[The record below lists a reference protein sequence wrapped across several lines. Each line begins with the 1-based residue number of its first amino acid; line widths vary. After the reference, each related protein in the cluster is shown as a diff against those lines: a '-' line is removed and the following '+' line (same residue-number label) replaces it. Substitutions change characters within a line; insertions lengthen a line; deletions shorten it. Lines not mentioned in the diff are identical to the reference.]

1 MHFHDSVQFYT
12 APDAAPT
19 FTASFAV
26 DSSTVAL
33 QWAAPPL
40 ENQNGIIQEY
50 WINITNSLTGTVEMI
65 ETGTT
70 AIITSLIPSFTY
82 HCSVAAYTVGLG
94 PYNSPA
100 VITMPESGTSKHG
113 LHLC

>member
-1 MHFHDSVQFYT
+1 MMLYNYT

-33 QWAAPPL
+33 QWTAPAL
-40 ENQNGIIQEY
+40 EYQNGIIQEY
-50 WINITNSLTGTVEMI
+50 HINITNSITGTVKI
-65 ETGTT
+65 TETGTT

-82 HCSVAAYTVGLG
+82 HFSVAAYTIDLG
-94 PYNSPA
+94 PYNLPV
-100 VITMPESGTSKHG
+100 VITMPENGMCNS
-113 LHLC
+113 LCHI